1 MAEYTINKIKFG
13 NNTYNLSAGSVS
25 LPIASDTTLGGI
37 KVGSGLSINSTT
49 GVLSATGG
57 GTADSVDW
65 QNVTSKPTTISGYGI
80 TDASISSGTITL
92 GSNTITPLTAH
103 QDISGKVDKSVTD
116 DGTTTII
123 DNNGFTL
130 DLQHNTGNNINSHVS
145 LSSYF
150 AQIGTYYA
158 QVSVNNVSNPSTGDN
173 YISLFASNN
182 SNSNTGVK
190 VTPTQTIIKNIP
202 TPTNNGDAANKKYV
216 DDSVSGKAN
225 AATTIAGYGITDAK
239 ISNGTITLGS
249 NTITPLTSETYQG
262 TVTSVQVQATSPVNS
277 STSTAQSSTLNT
289 TISLADAYGDTKN
302 PYGSKT
308 KNYVLAAPSSA
319 NGAPSFRAL
328 VAGDIPDLSSTY
340 STTDEK
346 VKVAALSGTGTNY
359 LVFGSNSSSA
369 ETKLYSASLT
379 YAQTASAGTLTVGKS
394 ADVTGKIALY
404 ENSKTY
410 ATTIQP
416 SAATAARTIT
426 LPDASGTVALA
437 STTLA
442 GYGIT
447 DAKIESGTITLG
459 SNTITPLTS
468 ETYTGTVTSVQVQ
481 ATSPVQSSTS
491 TAQSATLNTTISL
504 ADAYGDTKNP
514 YGSKTAHHVLAA
526 PSSAAGTP
534 SFRALVAGDIPDI
547 SATYVKKTSSGA
559 GGELTSTIT
568 NSAGSISLQS
578 QTFSSGLTN
587 TLTLTSTDTTIH
599 KVVTP
604 VDNGDAANKAYVD
617 SSVNSKAVGTYG
629 VTEIAANT
637 DLNDVVDIG
646 TYYCGANVSTLSNC
660 PTLQAFSMRVTA
672 TINPASTSHRQQE
685 IIDVYGFRWIRDIV
699 TDGTVSQTWKLL
711 NTLNRTDLSRFATSE
726 IPVYGADTEQVCVL
740 NQNITTSTVSSA
752 ETVMNALCT
761 ILPVNSNF
769 NLHWTGNSYNE
780 TSYGGY
786 RFGNIGA
793 AMPQAYGTLYI
804 EKARNNTALCK
815 FVGYSPYTVW
825 LGIWTTVNSNG
836 WQGWI
841 PTAQTSVSRLTFSDV
856 FDTSVVTAY
865 TSGTSTSNDYMATY
879 LDKDGRSVSGW
890 ICFKNVSATTAGG
903 SGVTIGTLP
912 EGWRPYRIFQ
922 VNQIPGTAD
931 RRLLINKAGSIR
943 LYTSASVAA
952 NTVMYF
958 KVDFIA
964 VS

>member
-1 MAEYTINKIKFG
+1 MAEYTIDKIKFG
-13 NNTYNLSAGSVS
+13 NNIYHLASGSTE
-25 LPIASDTTLGGI
+25 LPIASASTLGGI

-65 QNVTSKPTTISGYGI
+65 QNVTSKPTTI
-80 TDASISSGTITL
+80 
-92 GSNTITPLTAH
+92 
-103 QDISGKVDKSVTD
+103 
-116 DGTTTII
+116 
-123 DNNGFTL
+123 
-130 DLQHNTGNNINSHVS
+130 
-145 LSSYF
+145 
-150 AQIGTYYA
+150 
-158 QVSVNNVSNPSTGDN
+158 
-173 YISLFASNN
+173 
-182 SNSNTGVK
+182 
-190 VTPTQTIIKNIP
+190 
-202 TPTNNGDAANKKYV
+202 
-216 DDSVSGKAN
+216 
-225 AATTIAGYGITDAK
+225 AGYGITDAN

-249 NTITPLTSETYQG
+249 NTITPLTSFTEADPVFTASAAYGITSADITNWDSKTSNPG
-262 TVTSVQVQATSPVNS
+262 TVTSV
-277 STSTAQSSTLNT
+277 
-289 TISLADAYGDTKN
+289 
-302 PYGSKT
+302 
-308 KNYVLAAPSSA
+308 
-319 NGAPSFRAL
+319 R
-328 VAGDIPDLSSTY
+328 
-340 STTDEK
+340 
-346 VKVAALSGTGTNY
+346 
-359 LVFGSNSSSA
+359 
-369 ETKLYSASLT
+369 
-379 YAQTASAGTLTVGKS
+379 
-394 ADVTGKIALY
+394 
-404 ENSKTY
+404 
-410 ATTIQP
+410 
-416 SAATAARTIT
+416 
-426 LPDASGTVALA
+426 
-437 STTLA
+437 
-442 GYGIT
+442 
-447 DAKIESGTITLG
+447 
-459 SNTITPLTS
+459 
-468 ETYTGTVTSVQVQ
+468 VQ

-514 YGSKTAHHVLAA
+514 YGSKTAHYILAA
-526 PSSAAGTP
+526 PSSAAGVP
-534 SFRALVAGDIPDI
+534 SFRALVAGDIPDL
-547 SATYVKKTSSGA
+547 SGTYVKKQSSAA
-559 GGELTSTIT
+559 GGAVTGTISNENGVITLSSDNGTVNRITIGSTTS
-568 NSAGSISLQS
+568 
-578 QTFSSGLTN
+578 
-587 TLTLTSTDTTIH
+587 IH
-599 KVVTP
+599 NVATP
-604 VDNGDAANKAYVD
+604 TADGDAANKAYVD
-617 SSVNSKAVGTYG
+617 SSVSGKADKATTLSGYG

-646 TYYCGANVSTLSNC
+646 TYYCGAANVSTLSNC

-672 TINPASTSHRQQE
+672 TINPANTYHRQQE

-752 ETVMNALCT
+752 ETVMDALCT

-769 NLHWTGNSYNE
+769 NLHWTGNTYNE

-804 EKARNNTALCK
+804 EKARANMALCK

-825 LGIWTTVNSNG
+825 LGIWTTVNNNG

-841 PTAQTSVSRLTFSDV
+841 PTAQTSVSRLGFSDV

-865 TSGTSTSNDYMATY
+865 TSGTSSSNDYMTTY

-890 ICFKNVSATTAGG
+890 ICFKNVSATAAGG

-922 VNQIPGTAD
+922 VGTIPTTSD
-931 RRLLINKAGSIR
+931 RRLLINKAGNIR
-943 LYTSASVAA
+943 LYTSTSVAA